1 MLPLPFLFLASYTL
15 VNAGSANK
23 GDACDRKDNRLQT
36 GTFQFFSDCN
46 SVTFCAENNTC
57 VLKGC
62 RRDEFPFGYEKGSHL
77 PDKCPTGQFCPDEA
91 DECQDLLPV
100 DSACQLN
107 RDGKPGPHFSLFPA
121 HASGIDEC
129 APPPNADQLRDT
141 TNRGLNVNGAVC
153 LNNVCMYV
161 RPQPPRCSV

>member
-1 MLPLPFLFLASYTL
+1 
-15 VNAGSANK
+15 
-23 GDACDRKDNRLQT
+23 
-36 GTFQFFSDCN
+36 
-46 SVTFCAENNTC
+46 
-57 VLKGC
+57 
-62 RRDEFPFGYEKGSHL
+62 
-77 PDKCPTGQFCPDEA
+77 
-91 DECQDLLPV
+91 LLPV

-141 TNRGLNVNGAVC
+141 TNRGLNVDGAVC

-161 RPQPPRCSV
+161 CPQPPRCSV